1 MKEQNHRLFC
11 FLILGIGAAAHLSY
25 ANRMTATSVKPIEAA
40 WMTVPAG
47 QVASTAGP
55 LRIHPS
61 NPRYFTDGNG
71 KAVYLT
77 GSHTWAILQ
86 DQGNANSPR
95 VFDFTAY
102 LDFLKAHNHNFT
114 RMWTW
119 ENARWAPWTDHD
131 VFFDPLPYQR
141 TGPGDAIDGRPK
153 FDLAKFNQA
162 YFDRLRSR
170 VIAARDRS
178 IYVAIML
185 FQGWSVFDGT
195 QADIPRL
202 PGNPWPG
209 HPFNVNNNIN
219 GINGDP
225 NRDNQGLEVHT
236 LQIPAITRLQEDYI
250 RKVIDTL
257 NDLDNVLYEIAN
269 EATCNSVEWQYHMV
283 NFIKD
288 YQRTKPKQH
297 PVGMTALFTSGTGFC
312 DDVLFKSPAD
322 WISPG
327 DVGYKT
333 NPPAATGAKV
343 VVLDTDHIWGVGGDR
358 TWVWKSFTRGLNPIY
373 MDPMDFSQLTMIRPK
388 SQQKA
393 DMILSARSAMGHTLT
408 FANKMNVA
416 AMVPRGDLAS
426 TGYCLANPGRE
437 YLVYLPP
444 RRRHS
449 IPLVGSLFKSTVTV
463 DLSAASGK
471 LSVEWFN
478 PRTGTST
485 DGGTTTGEGLR
496 SFTAP
501 FSGDAVLY
509 IALDRDTPAL
519 PRIQ

>member
-1 MKEQNHRLFC
+1 MKVRNHTLFV
-11 FLILGIGAAAHLSY
+11 FLIVGIGAAAQPGY
-25 ANRMTATSVKPIEAA
+25 AARTAATSPKPIEPES
-40 WMTVPAG
+40 MTRTAR
-47 QVASTAGP
+47 QLASTAGT
-55 LRIHPS
+55 LRVHPS
-61 NPRYFTDGNG
+61 NPRYFTDGSG
-71 KAVYLT
+71 KAIYLT

-86 DQGNANSPR
+86 DQGKANPPR
-95 VFDFTAY
+95 AFDFAAY

-119 ENARWAPWTDHD
+119 ENARWAPWTEQD

-153 FDLAKFNQA
+153 FDLTKFNQA

-170 VIAARDRS
+170 VIAARDRR

-202 PGNPWPG
+202 SGNPWPG

-225 NRDNQGLEVHT
+225 NGDNQGLEVHT
-236 LQIPAITRLQEDYI
+236 LQIPAITRSQEDYV

-269 EATCNSVEWQYHMV
+269 EATCNSAEWQYHMV
-283 NFIKD
+283 NFIKN

-297 PVGMTALFTSGTGFC
+297 PVGMTAVYTPNVGSC
-312 DDVLFKSPAD
+312 DDVLVNSPAD

-327 DVGYKT
+327 GVDYKIT
-333 NPPAATGAKV
+333 PPAATGAKV
-343 VVLDTDHIWGVGGDR
+343 IVLDTDHIWGVGGDR

-373 MDPMDFSQLTMIRPK
+373 MDPIDFSQPTMIRPK
-388 SQQKA
+388 NQDKD
-393 DMILSARSAMGHTLT
+393 DMILSARSAMGRTLAY
-408 FANKMNVA
+408 ANKMNVA

-437 YLVYLPP
+437 YLVYVPP

-449 IPLVGSLFKSTVTV
+449 IPLIGSLFKSTVTV
-463 DLSAASGK
+463 DLSAAVGK
-471 LSVEWFN
+471 LTVEWFN

-485 DGGTTTGEGLR
+485 NGGTTTGKGLR

-501 FSGDAVLY
+501 FGGDAVLHVT
-509 IALDRDTPAL
+509 IAEKPDKER
-519 PRIQ
+519 